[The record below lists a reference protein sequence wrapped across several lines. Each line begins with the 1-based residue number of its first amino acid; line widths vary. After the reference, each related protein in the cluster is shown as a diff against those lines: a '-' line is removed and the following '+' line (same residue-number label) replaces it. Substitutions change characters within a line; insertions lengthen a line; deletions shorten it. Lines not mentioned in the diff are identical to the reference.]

1 MQSDDGTVIIIL
13 NPPTHAVVNETTS
26 VGPTVQIP
34 DGMTRKEAAK
44 LLRHAAQSLENAS

>member
-26 VGPTVQIP
+26 AGPTIQVP

-44 LLRHAAQSLENAS
+44 LLRLAAQSLENSP